1 VDTRF
6 LASGSYPEYARR
18 QSSISPCK
26 NDILRKKL
34 SQYSIMKIRILVAI
48 LIMGFSGIV
57 AQVLLLRE
65 LLITFQ
71 GNELSIGIIL
81 ANWLL
86 LEASG
91 AYFLGKHIEHR
102 RNKIEM
108 FVCLQMLFSILF
120 LIAIYLSRT
129 IKTVIGVAPGEALG
143 IVPMV
148 FSSFFVLL
156 LVSVIHGALFTF
168 GCSLYDVVNERSHGA
183 TSIGR
188 VYIYETIGTLIGG
201 IIFTY
206 VLIIYFNSIQI
217 SLGVAVLNLIM
228 CILLLGRFW
237 LSRIKITRVVG
248 FISLL
253 ILLLFSFLL
262 LSNGADILQEYSI
275 EQQWRGQHVLHYQ
288 NSIYGNVVV
297 TMREEQYTFFSDGI
311 PIITT
316 PTPDITFVEEFIHL
330 PMLYHPAPRN
340 VLIISSGAGGVIHE
354 VLKHPVE
361 RIDYVELDPLLLDM
375 VRKFSTP
382 LTDSELTSSKLN
394 VHYVD
399 GRYFIKESSHHYD
412 LVFLGLSNPQDLQ
425 VNRLFTREFFF
436 SVMKRL
442 GDDGILVIHLPG
454 SLTYLGEE
462 LKNLNR
468 CILNTLYDVFSYIV
482 VIPGDGTN
490 LFLASQS
497 EGISLLKPHDI
508 IQRFTER
515 GIETKLLTPYHI
527 AYKLNPHWHDWFLT
541 SLEQATEKINRDF
554 HPLGVFYSLAYWNAL
569 FSPSLR
575 GLFDSFEKLTLPIFL
590 FVFLAL
596 MLVLGI
602 TRKRYRAIAQ
612 ASVPLCIA
620 TTGFAGMVFD
630 LVLIFAFQTL
640 YGYVFSWIG
649 IIISALMVGVAV
661 GGYLSISHL
670 VERTRYLICFSGTEV
685 AIILFSI
692 VLPFVFLKSDV
703 LSTRPVL
710 FLPLAF
716 VSGLLIG
723 LQFPLANKIY
733 LSAKGN
739 QELSSTAGL
748 LYGADLIGGWF
759 GGVVGGVVLLPVLGL
774 AETCVVLCMLKL
786 STFVLLI
793 SSIGELRKS
802 VP

>member
-1 VDTRF
+1 MKTRTLF
-6 LASGSYPEYARR
+6 
-18 QSSISPCK
+18 
-26 NDILRKKL
+26 
-34 SQYSIMKIRILVAI
+34 AI

-91 AYFLGKHIEHR
+91 AYFLGKNIAHR
-102 RNKIEM
+102 RYKIEM
-108 FVCLQMLFSILF
+108 FVFFQILFSIF
-120 LIAIYLSRT
+120 FPIAIYLSRT
-129 IKTVIGVAPGEALG
+129 IKVIIGVASGEALG

-148 FSSFFVLL
+148 FSSFIVLL
-156 LVSVIHGALFTF
+156 LVSVTHGALFTF
-168 GCSLYDVVNERSHGA
+168 GCSIYDVMNKPSRGA
-183 TSIGR
+183 ASIGR

-206 VLIIYFNSIQI
+206 MLIVYFNSVQI
-217 SLGVAVLNLIM
+217 SLGIAVLNLIM

-237 LSRIKITRVVG
+237 LSAINIAKILG
-248 FISLL
+248 FVSFLFL
-253 ILLLFSFLL
+253 FLFSFLMF
-262 LSNGADILQEYSI
+262 SNGADILQEYSI
-275 EQQWRGQHVLHYQ
+275 KQQWRGQDVLHYQ

-297 TMREEQYTFFSDGI
+297 TVREEQYTFFSDGI

-316 PTPDITFVEEFIHL
+316 PTPDIAFTEEFIHL

-375 VRKFSTP
+375 VKKFSTP

-399 GRYFIKESSHHYD
+399 GRYFIKESSHSYD
-412 LVFLGLSNPQDLQ
+412 LIFLGLSNPQDLQ

-436 SVMKRL
+436 SVKKRL
-442 GDDGILVIHLPG
+442 EDEGILVVHLPG
-454 SLTYLGEE
+454 SLTYIGEE

-468 CILNTLYDVFSYIV
+468 CIFNTLNDVFSYIEI
-482 VIPGDGTN
+482 IPGDGTN
-490 LFLASQS
+490 LYLVSQS
-497 EGISLLKPHDI
+497 EGISLLKPQDI
-508 IQRFTER
+508 IQRLADR
-515 GIETKLLTPYHI
+515 GIETRLLTPYHI
-527 AYKLNPHWHDWFLT
+527 AYKLNPRWRDWLLT
-541 SLEQATEKINRDF
+541 SLEHATEKINRDF

-575 GLFDSFEKLTLPIFL
+575 GFFNSFEKMTLPMFI

-596 MLVLGI
+596 MLVLFI
-602 TRKRYRAIAQ
+602 TRKRYQGIVQ
-612 ASVPLCIA
+612 VSIPMCIA
-620 TTGFAGMVFD
+620 TTGFAGMVFN

-649 IIISALMVGVAV
+649 IIVSALMVGVAV
-661 GGYLSISHL
+661 GGYFSTSLL
-670 VERTRYLICFSGTEV
+670 VKRTRYLTLFSGTEI

-692 VLPFVFLKSDV
+692 ILPFAFLKSDV

-716 VSGLLIG
+716 ISGLLIG
-723 LQFPLANKIY
+723 LEFPLANKIH
-733 LSAKGN
+733 LSTRGSS
-739 QELSSTAGL
+739 ELSSTAGL

-759 GGVVGGVVLLPVLGL
+759 GGVLGGVMLLPVLGL
-774 AETCVVLCMLKL
+774 AGTCVVVCMFKL
-786 STFVLLI
+786 STFILLV
-793 SSIGELRKS
+793 SSIAECRKR